1 MTYNLKNECLQYPL
15 YSQGKMQFS
24 TVNIFM
30 PTKLLLM

>member
-1 MTYNLKNECLQYPL
+1 MTYNLKNECLQYSL